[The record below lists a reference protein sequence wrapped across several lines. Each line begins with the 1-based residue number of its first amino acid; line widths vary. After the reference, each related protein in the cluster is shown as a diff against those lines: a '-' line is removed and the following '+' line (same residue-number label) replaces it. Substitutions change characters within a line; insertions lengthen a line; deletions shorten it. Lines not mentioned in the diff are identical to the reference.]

1 MGSWRKANICSYA
14 RFVRG
19 DCAHPCRASA
29 VCTFADFEEVSMLE
43 FSPSIKSAT
52 TLKSIERQQAD
63 TRSLVDSWFST
74 PLWEDCSLFETSMI
88 RHPGKTHTGWG
99 QHEDKPRLA
108 THFKVSQVRQRCNTL
123 ILNLPLTPQLWSNVK
138 QQTVNFVRGRWI
150 RKANS
155 RHARGYVVVLC
166 VHNINLESNW
176 PVLWQLQLLWL
187 CAHLEDCWASS
198 WHDVLASAP
207 GGGWGGVRGVK
218 RHGKLSQ
225 VTNRIENRWTNAHKN
240 PKSTLKKVYLVR

>member
-108 THFKVSQVRQRCNTL
+108 THFKVSQVRQRWYYFDPQPPTDTSAL
-123 ILNLPLTPQLWSNVK
+123 IKCEAANCKLCQRPLDSQSK
-138 QQTVNFVRGRWI
+138 QQTRTWIRGRVMCTQ
-150 RKANS
+150 
-155 RHARGYVVVLC
+155 H
-166 VHNINLESNW
+166 
-176 PVLWQLQLLWL
+176 QLR
-187 CAHLEDCWASS
+187 E
-198 WHDVLASAP
+198 
-207 GGGWGGVRGVK
+207 
-218 RHGKLSQ
+218 
-225 VTNRIENRWTNAHKN
+225 
-240 PKSTLKKVYLVR
+240 

>member
-1 MGSWRKANICSYA
+1 MLICSIRSGRLCPPVQSERSIYICWFW
-14 RFVRG
+14 RSFNVRI
-19 DCAHPCRASA
+19 
-29 VCTFADFEEVSMLE
+29 F
-43 FSPSIKSAT
+43 
-52 TLKSIERQQAD
+52 
-63 TRSLVDSWFST
+63 
-74 PLWEDCSLFETSMI
+74 PLN
-88 RHPGKTHTGWG
+88 
-99 QHEDKPRLA
+99 
-108 THFKVSQVRQRCNTL
+108 KVSNNIKINREAAGWYPQSCGQLIFNTSVRRLQSFWNINDPPSRKNTHGVGATRRQTKVSHTSRSRKSGSDGNTL

-198 WHDVLASAP
+198 WRDVLASAP
-207 GGGWGGVRGVK
+207 GGGGGVRGVK